1 MGLFFAPS
9 SPPPPPLYSA
19 LRGVRP
25 SVVTRRLIRSLAPLL
40 LGVAVSVYLLGSF
53 VNDGLVVDSALR
65 VRWLLG
71 FNEIDRFGRFEE
83 VPTEPRS
90 VAFSVVA
97 LSRTW
102 GRSRFVR
109 RDDSFAADLAR
120 STRGETTAEVVSD
133 LAVAVLLPLLWP
145 PPLVALSW
153 LRCLDDDDD
162 DSAR

>member
-1 MGLFFAPS
+1 M
-9 SPPPPPLYSA
+9 
-19 LRGVRP
+19 
-25 SVVTRRLIRSLAPLL
+25 
-40 LGVAVSVYLLGSF
+40 
-53 VNDGLVVDSALR
+53 
-65 VRWLLG
+65 LG

-83 VPTEPRS
+83 VPTFVSIIRQSKKACHSPEPRS

-133 LAVAVLLPLLWP
+133 LAVAVLFE
-145 PPLVALSW
+145 
-153 LRCLDDDDD
+153 RFKKI
-162 DSAR
+162 